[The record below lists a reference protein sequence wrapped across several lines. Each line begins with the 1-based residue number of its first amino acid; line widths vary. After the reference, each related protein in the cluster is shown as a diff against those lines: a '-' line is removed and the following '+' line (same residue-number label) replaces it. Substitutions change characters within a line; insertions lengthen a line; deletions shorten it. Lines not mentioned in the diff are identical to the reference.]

1 MHCLAT
7 IAFYSCIVKCYVG
20 LKFIIIITTTTTT
33 TIIIII
39 IITSMSRPGAWLSS
53 RTVSTSSGLG
63 LAGSQRTDQYSLEAG
78 GLIQLSTATLSLV
91 CQLDASSPSVARM

>member
-7 IAFYSCIVKCYVG
+7 ITFYSCIVTCYVG
-20 LKFIIIITTTTTT
+20 LKFIIITTTTTT
-33 TIIIII
+33 TIIII

-63 LAGSQRTDQYSLEAG
+63 LAGSQ
-78 GLIQLSTATLSLV
+78 
-91 CQLDASSPSVARM
+91 